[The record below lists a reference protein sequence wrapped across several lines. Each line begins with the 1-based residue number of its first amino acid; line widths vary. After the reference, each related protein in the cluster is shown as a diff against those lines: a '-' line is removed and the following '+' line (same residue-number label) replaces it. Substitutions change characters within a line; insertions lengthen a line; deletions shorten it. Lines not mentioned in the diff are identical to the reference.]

1 MNFGFN
7 QRNTRRT
14 AVVML
19 FVWMMSLM
27 VGFANACVLNN
38 DDRSQ
43 GHAFVV
49 PVPVHELEEVST
61 YDDHSRDDSVALG
74 ACKSFCSAEETG
86 ISKYSGNTAPTHP
99 STTPLLIQ
107 TWINPATNF
116 VEAHRFADSTPN
128 WSSPPVHI
136 RFLRLTI

>member
-38 DDRSQ
+38 DHRSQ
-43 GHAFVV
+43 GYAFVV
-49 PVPVHELEEVST
+49 PVPVHVLVEAST
-61 YDDHSRDDSVALG
+61 YGDHSRDDSVALD
-74 ACKSFCSAEETG
+74 ACKSFCSAEESG
-86 ISKYSGNTAPTHP
+86 ISKYSGNTAPNHP
-99 STTPLLIQ
+99 SPTPLLIQ
-107 TWINPATNF
+107 TWINPATSFTEAPLF
-116 VEAHRFADSTPN
+116 VDSTPKG
-128 WSSPPVHI
+128 SSPPVHI
-136 RFLRLTI
+136 RFLWLTI